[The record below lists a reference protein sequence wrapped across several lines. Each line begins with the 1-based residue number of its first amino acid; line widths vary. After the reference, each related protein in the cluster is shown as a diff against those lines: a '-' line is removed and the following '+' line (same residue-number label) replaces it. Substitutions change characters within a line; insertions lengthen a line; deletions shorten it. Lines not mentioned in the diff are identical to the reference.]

1 MTANDVCLHQ
11 GLPISCP
18 SAATDQNKNVR
29 LLEVS
34 KAKNSPFGLLSALT
48 LAGTLQT
55 ALQVMQGGKVDM
67 QGFGAA
73 LLAQRLQ
80 QTALQNGI
88 TQNGAVMAI
97 TPDIQVGAV
106 GVFCPD

>member
-1 MTANDVCLHQ
+1 
-11 GLPISCP
+11 
-18 SAATDQNKNVR
+18 
-29 LLEVS
+29 
-34 KAKNSPFGLLSALT
+34 
-48 LAGTLQT
+48 
-55 ALQVMQGGKVDM
+55 MQGGKVDM

-106 GVFCPD
+106 AILCPD